1 MTTQT
6 RSSSQPA
13 VGRETWR
20 PSLTTALAAVPN
32 RLRVVVGLAV
42 AIAALLAAGVPL
54 STFVPFAG
62 LAACLGMHLFMG
74 HGHGRSP
81 SNERPPE
88 PDHGTG
94 PVELRALDR

>member
-13 VGRETWR
+13 VGREMWR
-20 PSLTTALAAVPN
+20 PSLATAVAALPT
-32 RLRVVVGLAV
+32 RLKMVVGLAV

-74 HGHGRSP
+74 HGDRHAEKHS
-81 SNERPPE
+81 PE
-88 PDHGTG
+88 PT
-94 PVELRALDR
+94 PDR